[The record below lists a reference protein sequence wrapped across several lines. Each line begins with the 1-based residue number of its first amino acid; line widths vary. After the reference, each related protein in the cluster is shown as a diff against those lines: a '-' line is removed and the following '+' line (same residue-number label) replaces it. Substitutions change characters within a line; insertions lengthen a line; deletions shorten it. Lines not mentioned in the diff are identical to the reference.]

1 MSISAGE
8 IIFPFSMSSS
18 RAAWSTMG
26 CGEFEVCDSTEG
38 EQINME
44 HKTKVKN
51 DGLEWQHI
59 FMAAQ

>member
-1 MSISAGE
+1 
-8 IIFPFSMSSS
+8 
-18 RAAWSTMG
+18 MG